1 MVRGRRYCIVDMDI
15 EIDSKFKDQGNR
27 YIITVHITLLA
38 RRGTIRVYHI
48 SFVLSHA

>member
-38 RRGTIRVYHI
+38 RGEQLEYII
-48 SFVLSHA
+48 SLLS